1 MNVAPLST
9 GIGIR
14 IIEHRASKSSIKSP
28 KHQSGGREKAAHG
41 PTRAR
46 RAVNNYKS
54 AVQLPLRLPVQQR
67 ILLSIVPLVLS
78 THDELV

>member
-41 PTRAR
+41 PTRA
-46 RAVNNYKS
+46 VNNYKS